1 MAAGPR
7 ADSGDAVY
15 GHAGTPRVA
24 GTHVPAVRGVSGES
38 LRPEL
43 GVLRRQDRAPAAH
56 RLSRRSGPRVD
67 DRTENRCRAAPFHH
81 DRLCRRVPL
90 GAHRSAAA
98 LPGMP
103 ATVGA
108 SRADRAALANVSRGV
123 RDWVRVRERPWV
135 AACPGNPDGFVPHAE
150 LDASGPVVERAV
162 FVSGNRARGL
172 GNGPPHFPENLPP
185 TAALLS
191 ISKAICVSPS
201 SSPLRWRWPPPNRA
215 TPPFRPRTAPTP
227 PSAPAITMP
236 PCPPFSP
243 PSRPLPPAPISAR
256 TSPTPTSR
264 SASPPWPATSFTLP
278 CASTRPTP
286 LPPSS
291 TPSSASR
298 PNNRPKP
305 GASSTACGAPATPPP
320 SRPSTISTTRLPP
333 ASPAGREPSCS
344 LTCRDFYDV
353 YEISAPMIRIAPFD
367 EEDQLRYVQSF
378 SRAYGAQIDPAQMLR
393 ELDDRGLGDL
403 LAHPLLLALACIV
416 KSGPINF
423 SSRSVIG
430 LIERAIDTLS
440 FRWDEGKG
448 ISREARLPLDGKD
461 RIKCLMRAAFYTRT
475 PDLPTALAVSA
486 VREQLELLRWDAL
499 DPVEVLRE
507 TARFYGI
514 LVPSADRAWV
524 FVHKTLHDF
533 LAAKF
538 WVESGRFDPKLVTDW
553 DTRAAYAACLIVDAT
568 EGMLVA
574 LRDSRTLPAFAEM
587 LSNDASFNH
596 QRISGALI
604 QYYDRGNH
612 FYEQTDATRVTVE
625 LNQDF
630 VSIASSKFLLTVIDQ
645 CVTKRSRVHD
655 TLCAYALNELVVR
668 KQRLPAQIYSR
679 ALAVY
684 RTPSFTFTVHRD
696 HGWVNIRLRQVAPA
710 GSMTS

>member
-1 MAAGPR
+1 MNDIKIDVGTALPFLYEKFLAFVGKDKETQDLKKWFADTEAAAIAEASFVQCIGMHQPLPISEIYQPTKLVWQDKSDSPTNYLSPKKFLETPTNALIYAGPGWGKTTFLR
-7 ADSGDAVY
+7 HLFVKLLPSNDILPILF
-15 GHAGTPRVA
+15 TLR
-24 GTHVPAVRGVSGES
+24 
-38 LRPEL
+38 RPE
-43 GVLRRQDRAPAAH
+43 
-56 RLSRRSGPRVD
+56 
-67 DRTENRCRAAPFHH
+67 
-81 DRLCRRVPL
+81 
-90 GAHRSAAA
+90 
-98 LPGMP
+98 
-103 ATVGA
+103 
-108 SRADRAALANVSRGV
+108 ALANLFQFVDSLDKVQKLAKRPQVLLLVDGYDEIGTTDRKRVSDALLRYM
-123 RDWVRVRERPWV
+123 
-135 AACPGNPDGFVPHAE
+135 
-150 LDASGPVVERAV
+150 ASG
-162 FVSGNRARGL
+162 
-172 GNGPPHFPENLPP
+172 H
-185 TAALLS
+185 
-191 ISKAICVSPS
+191 
-201 SSPLRWRWPPPNRA
+201 
-215 TPPFRPRTAPTP
+215 
-227 PSAPAITMP
+227 
-236 PCPPFSP
+236 
-243 PSRPLPPAPISAR
+243 
-256 TSPTPTSR
+256 
-264 SASPPWPATSFTLP
+264 
-278 CASTRPTP
+278 
-286 LPPSS
+286 
-291 TPSSASR
+291 
-298 PNNRPKP
+298 
-305 GASSTACGAPATPPP
+305 
-320 SRPSTISTTRLPP
+320 
-333 ASPAGREPSCS
+333 GRFY

-514 LVPSADRAWV
+514 LVPSAGRAWV

-553 DTRAAYAACLIVDAT
+553 DTRAAYAACLTVDAT